1 MGYSYCEK
9 NYSKGGVNVL
19 EITQRRLQ
27 NMKNVAMAGFYYLV
41 SKSWKKIVFHVAIRR
56 EKTADLYCFL
66 SANN

>member
-27 NMKNVAMAGFYYLV
+27 NMKNIAMASFYYLV
-41 SKSWKKIVFHVAIRR
+41 SKIWKKIVFYVAMKR
-56 EKTADLYCFL
+56 EKRG
-66 SANN
+66 